1 MLKGADDK
9 FLAMGELLPDNFMAA
24 CKNAL
29 VPAVLKMR
37 EGYDHSYFFV
47 ASFVEEHFEFHAKH
61 LK

>member
-1 MLKGADDK
+1 MI
-9 FLAMGELLPDNFMAA
+9 A

-37 EGYDHSYFFV
+37 EGYDHSFYFIATFI
-47 ASFVEEHFEFHAKH
+47 EEHFDFHAKH